1 MRVFFSL
8 FLSLN
13 LRKRKQKGK
22 YIDQKCACCIKVQ
35 QLYFPK
41 FCTLVI
47 IPVETGY
54 IADLIFW
61 RALKLATCC
70 HARFGREDNVG
81 AGSEHTRP
89 FRLSFPLPVVPT
101 ARGS

>member
-1 MRVFFSL
+1 MCLLYQGAAAVF
-8 FLSLN
+8 
-13 LRKRKQKGK
+13 
-22 YIDQKCACCIKVQ
+22 
-35 QLYFPK
+35 PT